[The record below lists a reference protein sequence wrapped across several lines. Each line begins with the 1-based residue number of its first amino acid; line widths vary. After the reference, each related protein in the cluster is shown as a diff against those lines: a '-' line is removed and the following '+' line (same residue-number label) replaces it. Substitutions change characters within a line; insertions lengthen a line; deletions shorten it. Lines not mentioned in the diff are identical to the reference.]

1 MAVGLFGGTFDPV
14 HVAHLRIAEEVREA
28 FSLERIYFV
37 PAWIQPLKLMSGGAD
52 AFDRVHMLEMATRD
66 NALFRTSKVEIRRGG
81 VSYSIDTLRLF
92 SRRFDDLYFL
102 VGLDAFCDIGLWK
115 GCDELFRY
123 ANFVVMVRPGKRV
136 EGLPESLRS
145 KVTMVD
151 SSTWEHVLGK
161 RIYLHNITQ
170 LDVSSTRIR
179 ELMKEGKSIRYL
191 VPRQVERYITERGLY
206 TNSENT
212 R

>member
-37 PAWIQPLKLMSGGAD
+37 PAWIQPLKRTSGGAD

-123 ANFVVMVRPGKRV
+123 ANFVVMVRPGRRV
-136 EGLPESLRS
+136 EGLPESLKE
-145 KVTMVD
+145 KVRMVD

-179 ELMKEGKSIRYL
+179 ELMNEGKSIRYL

-206 TNSENT
+206 TDSGNT

>member
-37 PAWIQPLKLMSGGAD
+37 PAWIQPLKGRSTGAN
-52 AFDRVHMLEMATRD
+52 ASDRVRMLEMATRS
-66 NALFRTSKVEIRRGG
+66 NTSFRTSKVEVRRQG
-81 VSYSIDTLRLF
+81 VSYSIDTLSVF

-115 GCDELFRY
+115 GYDELFGY
-123 ANFVVMVRPGKRV
+123 ANFVVMLRPGKQI
-136 EGLPESLRS
+136 EGLPDALRQR
-145 KVTMVD
+145 VRAID
-151 SSTWEHVLGK
+151 SSTWEHASGK
-161 RIYLHNITQ
+161 RIYLHRITQ
-170 LDVSSTRIR
+170 LDVSSTTIR
-179 ELMKEGKSIRYL
+179 DLAKAGKSIRYL
-191 VPRQVERYITERGLY
+191 VPRQVERYIAERGLY
-206 TNSENT
+206 TNSEKT